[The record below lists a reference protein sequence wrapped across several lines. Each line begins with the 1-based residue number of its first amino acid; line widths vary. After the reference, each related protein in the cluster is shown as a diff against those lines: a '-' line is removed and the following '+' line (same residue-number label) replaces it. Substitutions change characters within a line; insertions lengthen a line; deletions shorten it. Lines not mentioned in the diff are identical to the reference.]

1 MRLLVV
7 GVLAAALSVLLTVT
21 LLLGYRTDQQRVRW
35 FPGTG
40 IAGKV
45 DVAGAPPAYVSVE
58 DLATGKEYTEPV
70 LGDGTFIAPLPP
82 GHYDLRLPHDGRTVK
97 LTVPAGECLD
107 LVLDYRFPFMV
118 LKVPRE
124 GLPLPHLA

>member
-40 IAGKV
+40 VAGKV
-45 DVAGAPPAYVSVE
+45 DVTGAPPAYVSVE

-82 GHYDLRLPHDGRTVK
+82 GRYDLRLPHDERTVK